1 LAARTFGI
9 ALVLAALCVG
19 ELSAQDRPLD
29 VSGRR
34 DLDFGT
40 VIAGVPTT
48 VGRLDATAGQFIVRG
63 ARNAELLIEL
73 TLPTALSGATGSVA
87 LSFGPADGGHGPTS
101 AVGAGMPFD
110 PRAPLTVVLPSN
122 GTYYVWLGGTVQPL
136 VQQVPGAYS
145 AAIVLTA
152 SYTGN

>member
-1 LAARTFGI
+1 LAARTLGI
-9 ALVLAALCVG
+9 ALVLAALCAA
-19 ELSAQDRPLD
+19 ELPAQGRRLN

-48 VGRLDATAGQFIVRG
+48 ISRLDPAAGQFRIRG
-63 ARNAELLIEL
+63 ARNAEVLFEL
-73 TLPTALSGATGSVA
+73 TLPTALSGATGSVPLA
-87 LSFGPADGGHGPTS
+87 FGPADGGHGPIPS
-101 AVGAGMPFD
+101 AMASLPFD
-110 PRAPLTVVLPSN
+110 PRAPLTVVLRGN

-136 VQQVPGAYS
+136 VQQVPGTYS

>member
-1 LAARTFGI
+1 MAARTIGI
-9 ALVLAALCVG
+9 ALVLAALEAG
-19 ELSAQDRPLD
+19 GLAAQGRPMN
-29 VSGRR
+29 VSGQR

-48 VGRLDATAGQFIVRG
+48 IGRLDATAGQFIVRG
-63 ARNAELLIEL
+63 RRNTEVLIEL
-73 TLPTALSGATGSVA
+73 TLPTALTGATGSVP

-101 AVGAGMPFD
+101 AVTGSQPFD
-110 PRAPLTVVLPSN
+110 PRVPLTVRLPGN
-122 GTYYVWLGGTVQPL
+122 GAYYVWLGGTAQPL
-136 VQQVPGAYS
+136 PQQRPGTYS